1 MNGEAQYLHDSEL
14 LRAIFDRMESDAIER
29 CVHTDDNEVRRVS
42 AIEVRTIRSVRQ
54 KLKSLC
60 SDPTSLRPGAVV

>member
-1 MNGEAQYLHDSEL
+1 MTGEAQYLHDSEL
-14 LRAIFDRMESDAIER
+14 LKEIFDRMESDAVECCI
-29 CVHTDDNEVRRVS
+29 HTDDDEARRVS

-60 SDPTSLRPGAVV
+60 GDKTNLRTGAVV

>member
-1 MNGEAQYLHDSEL
+1 MIGEAQYLHDSEL
-14 LRAIFDRMESDAIER
+14 LKEIFDRMERDAIEL
-29 CVHTDDNEVRRVS
+29 CVHTDDDETRRIT

-60 SDPTSLRPGAVV
+60 SDKTNLRPGAVV